1 MYILGTPFNPLL
13 GLLAESSNS
22 QLGDY
27 FLPGDNKSYGK
38 KKKKQKR
45 DTGRWQARGGVPIS
59 NRVVREGLSDN
70 ITLTKDL
77 QK

>member
-38 KKKKQKR
+38 KKAEER
-45 DTGRWQARGGVPIS
+45 H
-59 NRVVREGLSDN
+59 REVAGQGWGSYF
-70 ITLTKDL
+70 K
-77 QK
+77 

>member
-38 KKKKQKR
+38 KKKSRRETQGG
-45 DTGRWQARGGVPIS
+45 GRPGVGFLFQIGWS
-59 NRVVREGLSDN
+59 GKVSL
-70 ITLTKDL
+70 IT
-77 QK
+77 